1 MKVFTTIVKYVLVA
15 LMAALTAL
23 TFYQIVLRYVFNA
36 PSSWSEE
43 AVRFLFVYASFI
55 GAGIG
60 IMEHSHIGVDILV
73 NMLPER
79 YRKFWHMVVHAV
91 ICVFGGVLMYAA
103 EPLMRLTKRQ
113 LSPALKIPMNYIYFS
128 TMLLGALC
136 IIFSLYEI
144 WRTARSMKTPSA
156 QGGGGTPAC

>member
-1 MKVFTTIVKYVLVA
+1 MKIFTTLVKYVLVA
-15 LMAALTAL
+15 LMGALTVL
-23 TFYQIVLRYVFNA
+23 TFYQIVLRYVFNS

-60 IMEHSHIGVDILV
+60 IMEHSHIGIDILV
-73 NMLPER
+73 NMLPEK
-79 YRKFWHMVVHAV
+79 YRKGAHIVIHAA
-91 ICVFGGVLMYAA
+91 ISVFGGVLIYAA
-103 EPLMRLTKRQ
+103 EPLLRMTKRQ

-128 TMLLGALC
+128 TMLFGALC

-144 WRTARSMKTPSA
+144 WRTARSFNAP
-156 QGGGGTPAC
+156 QTPATDC